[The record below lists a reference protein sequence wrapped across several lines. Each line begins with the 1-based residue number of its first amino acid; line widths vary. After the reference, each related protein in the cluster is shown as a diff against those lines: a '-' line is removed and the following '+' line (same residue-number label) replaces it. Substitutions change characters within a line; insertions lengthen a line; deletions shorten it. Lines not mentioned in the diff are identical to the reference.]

1 MTLQI
6 REEKLSYS
14 INRAGKIVYAYI
26 KKSDTYLTPQKEN
39 NFNELTINI

>member
-26 KKSDTYLTPQKEN
+26 KKSDTSHHKKK
-39 NFNELTINI
+39 TILMN